1 MIYIEL
7 THPTTRKKV
16 LKNAFV
22 RIQGASVN
30 IKMYSPIP
38 VYDKI
43 CGFDVPSHK
52 DEKRILRY
60 TLKIHILDKGLTGM
74 SVCLHIHSTGGNRVI
89 FLTIL
94 MITNKKKRSE

>member
-22 RIQGASVN
+22 RIRGASVN

-89 FLTIL
+89 FFAIFI
-94 MITNKKKRSE
+94 ITNKKEKIK